1 MNSKKNLLDHDP
13 NIVVAIDFDGTL
25 TIESCVSDFFSYNL
39 YAIEQAKKIK
49 NLGVTLILWT
59 CREGDILSQI
69 TKELKKYGLIFDFVN
84 QGNGKRGNSRKVNAD
99 IYIDDRAND
108 GVVNWEKIYQRIQ
121 KIKTMEG

>member
-69 TKELKKYGLIFDFVN
+69 TKELKKYELIRNILN
-84 QGNGKRGNSRKVNAD
+84 QKDCFLNM
-99 IYIDDRAND
+99 
-108 GVVNWEKIYQRIQ
+108 RIEYAYSILRDLQ
-121 KIKTMEG
+121 IPENEIKNVYTQLINLNQNER